1 MCANAKSRQAK
12 RSRVRQVQLKTGA
25 HRTGKPAAVLVSR
38 RKTPLLREFP
48 FLEVLFEHSPDA
60 IILLDKAL
68 KVLRVN
74 KVYAHWQGRRESDF
88 PGLAYSELFPGG
100 EAKTIID
107 RAIRRKRPCQLA
119 HSPFVLPE
127 RPEWGVTYWD
137 WTVVP
142 ILDHKDEVEVLVL
155 SLRDVTLR
163 KRMERELEESEE
175 RYRSLVTAT
184 AQIVWT
190 TNPQGE
196 IVREL
201 PTWQAFTGQTQ
212 EQYRGRGWTS
222 AVHPD
227 DRERVVRVWAHVL
240 AEQGMYEAEYRLRRN
255 DGEYRH
261 VVARGV
267 PVKDDNGAIREWV
280 GTCTDI
286 TKGKENERRRDFTS
300 ALLALFAQKSSAREY
315 LDAVV
320 ETIRQW
326 SGCQALGIRV
336 VNECQELPYESWTGF
351 DPEFVEL
358 EQRISLERDTCC
370 CIRAV
375 SQMFEEQDRE
385 IVTPGGS
392 FRCDDAVRHI
402 QQLPLETQA
411 RFRGNCVN
419 FGYASLAVVP
429 IRYRERTIGVV
440 HLADRRPGQFP
451 LATIE
456 FIESMAPL
464 IGEALHRFKA
474 EAELAHYR
482 DRLEI
487 LVKQRTEELEAANAR
502 LQIEIAQ
509 RKRAQEI
516 LQETA
521 QELERSNRDL
531 EQFAYVASHDLQEPL
546 RAVGGFVRLLQHR
559 FPQQLDA
566 KAVGYING
574 AAEGATRMG
583 HLITDLLAFARVRT
597 EPSAL
602 VVCDFNVLLSSALH
616 NLQVGIRSAQATIEK
631 SPLPSLEADPTQ
643 IIQLFQNLVGNAVKF
658 RSERPLKIRIGARS
672 EGSRWIFWVGDNGIG
687 IDPQY
692 FPRVF
697 QIFQRLHTR
706 KSYPGTGIGLA
717 ICKRIVERHGGA
729 IWLES
734 QPDQGSTFY
743 FSLPATA
750 AIRGAGE

>member
-1 MCANAKSRQAK
+1 MCADAKSGQVKRDRVRHLQAK
-12 RSRVRQVQLKTGA
+12 A
-25 HRTGKPAAVLVSR
+25 RTRGTR
-38 RKTPLLREFP
+38 TPLSTPVSAPKKRLRRQFP
-48 FLEVLFEHSPDA
+48 FLEVLFKHSPDA
-60 IILLDKAL
+60 MILLDRAL
-68 KVLRVN
+68 KVIRVN
-74 KVYAHWQGRRESDF
+74 KVFAHSQGRKESDF
-88 PGLAYSELFPGG
+88 AGMAHSELFPGA
-100 EAKTIID
+100 EAQVIIE
-107 RAIRRKRPCQLA
+107 RAVRRKIPCQLGP
-119 HSPFVLPE
+119 SPFVFPGH
-127 RPEWGVTYWD
+127 PEWGVTYWD
-137 WTVVP
+137 WTLVP
-142 ILDHKDEVEVLVL
+142 VLDAKGEVEVLVL

-163 KRMERELEESEE
+163 KRMERELQESEE

-196 IVREL
+196 VVDEL
-201 PTWQAFTGQTQ
+201 PTWQAFTGQTRQ
-212 EQYRGRGWTS
+212 QYRGRGWTS

-227 DRERVVRVWAHVL
+227 DRESVILIWAKAVE
-240 AEQGMYEAEYRLRRN
+240 AQSIYEAEYRLRRN

-267 PVKDDNGAIREWV
+267 PVKDEDGAVREWV
-280 GTCTDI
+280 GTCTDL
-286 TKGKENERRRDFTS
+286 TKGKEGERRRDFTS
-300 ALLALFAQKSSAREY
+300 ALLALFAQKASAKEY

-326 SGCQALGIRV
+326 SGCEALGIRLI
-336 VNECQELPYESWTGF
+336 NECQELPYESWTGF
-351 DPEFVEL
+351 DPQFVTV
-358 EQRISLERDTCC
+358 EQQLSLDRDTCC

-375 SQMFEEQDRE
+375 SQAFEAQDRE

-392 FRCDDAVRHI
+392 FRCDDSAGHI
-402 QQLPLETQA
+402 RNLPPKGQS
-411 RFRGNCVN
+411 RFRSNCVN

-429 IRYRERTIGVV
+429 IRYRDRTIGVV

-456 FIESMAPL
+456 FIESMVPL
-464 IGEALHRFKA
+464 IGEAVHRFKA

-482 DRLEI
+482 DRLEE
-487 LVKQRTEELEAANAR
+487 LVKQRTNELESANTR
-502 LQIEIAQ
+502 LQAEIAQ

-559 FPQQLDA
+559 FPEKLDP
-566 KAVGYING
+566 KAVDYING
-574 AAEGATRMG
+574 AAEGAARMG
-583 HLITDLLAFARVRT
+583 RLITDLLAFARVGT
-597 EPSAL
+597 GPSACE
-602 VVCDFNVLLSSALH
+602 VCDFNALLGNALQ
-616 NLQVGIRSAQATIEK
+616 NLQVGIQAAQAGIEHG
-631 SPLPSLEADPTQ
+631 PLPSLAADPTQ
-643 IIQLFQNLVGNAVKF
+643 ILQLFQNLVGNAVKF

-672 EGSRWIFWVGDNGIG
+672 EGSRWVFSVADNGIG

-743 FSLPATA
+743 FSLPATP
-750 AIRGAGE
+750 AIKGTGV